1 MKTLYKRNGKTD
13 TERCIQQFAPL
24 VKRLAHHMMA
34 KLPHSVQVEDVIQSG
49 MIGLLDAVTR
59 YEPSQGA
66 QFETYAVQRIRG
78 AMLDGLRQ
86 TDWLPR
92 GLRKNLRN
100 IEAAIARLEQRNGR
114 APSEQELADALE
126 MQLDDYQRMLHDAR
140 GYQLV
145 YFDDFKSPD
154 DDDFLDRHCTDPQPS
169 PLERLLDKDMRTHLV
184 HAIEDLP
191 PREKLVMGL
200 HYDEEMNFREIG
212 EILGVG
218 ESRVCQLHSQ
228 AVARLRVRL
237 QELGEQVAPPRRQQ
251 RRAANG

>member
-1 MKTLYKRNGKTD
+1 
-13 TERCIQQFAPL
+13 
-24 VKRLAHHMMA
+24 
-34 KLPHSVQVEDVIQSG
+34 VQVEDVIQSG

-92 GLRKNLRN
+92 GLRKNLRS
-100 IEAAIARLEQRNGR
+100 IEASIAKLEQQNGR
-114 APSEQELADALE
+114 APSEQQLADDLGVS
-126 MQLDDYQRMLHDAR
+126 LDEYQKMLQDAR

-145 YFDDFKSPD
+145 YFDDFKTPE
-154 DDDFLDRHCTDPQPS
+154 DDDFLDRHCVDSQPT
-169 PLERLLDKDMRTHLV
+169 PLDRLLDKDMRQNLV
-184 HAIEDLP
+184 HAIEELP

-212 EILGVG
+212 EVLGVG
-218 ESRVCQLHSQ
+218 ESRVCQLHTQ
-228 AVARLRVRL
+228 AVARLRGRL
-237 QELGEQVAPPRRQQ
+237 KEMGEEVAPPKARKPKKRLGHASDAP
-251 RRAANG
+251 AAFGDV